1 MNKYSV
7 MAIRIFLFLVVGY
20 VLYLYYPFAYRIF
33 ANLIN
38 SEWPN
43 SYGSFAAGH
52 YSIGKQNHSSGFLR
66 DVFLL
71 GSFVVAF
78 FALPG
83 VFVFYLWQ
91 LTKRLKIDPTPSRKS
106 NRGSYKKMDH
116 NIAGFDEKLL
126 LNAYN
131 QLQHIEA
138 AIDTKL
144 TTIKEDII
152 TELREELR
160 NMFDRKAEA
169 GQCLDKARS
178 LYKSEQYEK
187 ALGECN
193 SAVELSPSGVAH
205 FIRGVIHQKLSLDE
219 AAIDDLKTAAKLG
232 YQKAQNFLTAKGVSY
247 Q

>member
-1 MNKYSV
+1 
-7 MAIRIFLFLVVGY
+7 MAIRIFLFLSVGY
-20 VLYLYYPFAYRIF
+20 ALYLYYPFAYRIF

-38 SEWPN
+38 SEWQN
-43 SYGSFAAGH
+43 SYGSVAAGH
-52 YSIGKQNHSSGFLR
+52 YTIGKQNHSFGFLR

-91 LTKRLKIDPTPSRKS
+91 LTKRLKINPTPSRKS
-106 NRGSYKKMDH
+106 HRGGRIKKEYTT
-116 NIAGFDEKLL
+116 AGIDGKVL

-131 QLQHIEA
+131 QLQHIEM

-144 TTIKEDII
+144 SKIKEDIV

-160 NMFDRKAEA
+160 NLFVRKAEA
-169 GQCLDKARS
+169 EQCLDRAQTLYRS
-178 LYKSEQYEK
+178 GQYEE

-193 SAVELSPSGVAH
+193 RAVELSPSGVAH
-205 FIRGVIHQKLSLDE
+205 LIRGVVHHKLSLDE
-219 AAIDDLKTAAKLG
+219 AAMNDLKTAANLG
-232 YQKAQNFLTAKGVSY
+232 FQKAQKFLTAKGVSY